1 MSNRSNINLVG
12 NTTTGQNLGNG
23 DACIY
28 LGKSNGNNLQFRSI
42 SATGG
47 SIQIYQVGN
56 RILIGGGGGTG
67 GTSYNFYPSGGTIIK
82 QVGSNITIY
91 SPTGGTGTGTITG
104 GTNGLGVSGK
114 NICLGGTLIA
124 NTTIGNGTC
133 ALSIKANQLN
143 LTGVTGVYVSGTT
156 HLKTTPAVG
165 TCSDVALT
173 WDSGTTAIR
182 KLPII
187 TEWVS
192 SISELAYTG
201 QKFSYPTQSVFQTDV
216 GVCSIIPNYIFISGI
231 CLSTVCT
238 TLIFTIPSNKNI
250 LFNRAKLI
258 MLCTA
263 IPTGFAVSIGN
274 NYCGLGVQC
283 SYNNLATCQTIC
295 DVCANETYE
304 LCLFCGTCR
313 QCAVRYNDGSTIYFN
328 TVSGSTCSLSANLLI
343 EGFLF

>member
-1 MSNRSNINLVG
+1 MSDRSNISLVG
-12 NTTTGQNLGNG
+12 NTTQGTNCGGG
-23 DACIY
+23 AEVFKCKA
-28 LGKSNGNNLQFRSI
+28 GGNNLQFRTI

-47 SIQIYQVGN
+47 SIQIYQVGD

-91 SPTGGTGTGTITG
+91 SSTGGTGTGTITG
-104 GTNGLGVSGK
+104 GTNGLGHSGA

-124 NTTIGNGTC
+124 NTTIGNGIC

-143 LTGVTGVYVSGTT
+143 FTGVTGIYLSGTT
-156 HLKTTPAVG
+156 HLKTIPAVG
-165 TCSDVALT
+165 ACTDVALT

-216 GVCSIIPNYIFISGI
+216 GICSIIPNYIFISGI

-238 TLIFTIPSNKNI
+238 TLIITIPTNKTV

-263 IPTGFAVSIGN
+263 IPTSFAVSIGN
-274 NYCGLGVQC
+274 NYSGLGVQC
-283 SYNNLATCQTIC
+283 DYNNLATKQQIC

-313 QCAVRYNDGSTIYFN
+313 QNAVSSNNGSIIYFN
-328 TVSGSTCSLSANLLI
+328 TLSGSTCSLKANLLI